1 MKFWMKVLLVWVLVI
16 AAALMFSKQNR
27 LTFVLEDEDL
37 SHFVISED
45 EAEKEEEEA
54 RELKHTVQYQAAM
67 RNYDGI
73 YEGVGVL
80 QVEDARRAVDENGLN
95 LMWGDYDVEL
105 HASGSETLSC
115 RIICA
120 GKQSFIRGGT
130 AEKSPVDNS
139 ISFSFTVTDAAEHIK
154 LCTDKPERVESAT
167 IIKHGTTTIDRDLL
181 AYLCVIGIMA
191 TIILA
196 IGRPYCSSVFCRI
209 PGRMAD
215 SSACKGEKAICR
227 EHQQT
232 AFLLM
237 ILTVFASA
245 PLFWQGIYNGHD
257 LMFHVNRIEGIAAA
271 LRQGQFPV
279 RIHASTIYGYG
290 YAAPEFYPELFLYF
304 PAVLRNLGVTLA
316 AVLRIFVFSINAAT
330 AVSCYF
336 SMKILTGRRD
346 TALGATGLYM
356 VSIYRLVNLYTRA
369 TYGESL
375 AMIFFPLLI
384 ASMAEVM
391 TGNVKRWPLLSLS
404 MVGIACSHLLSTLF
418 SAVLCAAAAV
428 ICLPRLIKEPKR
440 IGAVLAAAIL
450 TAVCCIGFFV
460 PMLDY
465 INEGINT
472 NVSLLPQRNTL
483 TLGSYLIG
491 FAGNKGEVAPE
502 AEDYAYS
509 IGVIP
514 GLALMAGMTLFL
526 LWKFS
531 EKSEAESDGNKRL
544 ERICNVLMLFGT
556 GLLLM
561 STDITPWERI
571 SNMRK
576 PFSAIAQQM
585 QFPWRLVG
593 MAVPMLSLPAALGY
607 LKNERWRTA
616 GAAMMIVLGILPA
629 AYTMQCKIEEEP
641 LIYPD
646 SYTTS
651 YIGQSEYIYLFTDN
665 EALWPGDIHL
675 KGIDPREITFYQ
687 KDGSNLMFT
696 IRTTPGDHMIDLP
709 LLYYKGYRAEG
720 TGCDEIEVVRGTN
733 NVIQLNVKNMSEECS
748 FRVWFDVPAA
758 WTIAS
763 VISGIGLIL
772 LAAAVLYHRN
782 AMSGRSL
789 IRKKIKD
796 RID

>member
-1 MKFWMKVLLVWVLVI
+1 MKFWMKALLLWMVVI
-16 AAALMFSKQNR
+16 SAAVILSKR
-27 LTFVLEDEDL
+27 DRFTFVFEGEEL
-37 SHFVISED
+37 SHFVID
-45 EAEKEEEEA
+45 EEEA
-54 RELKHTVQYQAAM
+54 KNEEADAQELKNTVQTQAAM
-67 RNYDGI
+67 RDYDGI

-80 QVEDARRAVDENGLN
+80 HIEDARRAVDENGMN
-95 LMWGDYDVEL
+95 LMWGTYDVSL
-105 HASGSETLSC
+105 KAKGPDSLTC

-130 AEKSPVDNS
+130 VESVPADGLMA
-139 ISFSFTVTDAAEHIK
+139 FSFNVTDAAEHIK
-154 LCTDKPERVESAT
+154 LCVSEPKRIETVRIV
-167 IIKHGTTTIDRDLL
+167 KHGTTTIDRDLL
-181 AYLCVIGIMA
+181 AYFSVFG
-191 TIILA
+191 IILTVLLA
-196 IGRPYCSSVFCRI
+196 LGEGVALPHAGIGLNSNQI
-209 PGRMAD
+209 QGQTLGGD
-215 SSACKGEKAICR
+215 SRRNAKALCK

-257 LMFHVNRIEGIAAA
+257 LMFHVNRIEGIAAG
-271 LRQGQFPV
+271 LRHGQFPV

-316 AVLRIFVFSINAAT
+316 AVLRIFVFTINAAT
-330 AVSCYF
+330 AVSCYV
-336 SMKILTGRRD
+336 SMKMLTGRRD
-346 TALGATGLYM
+346 AALGATGLYM
-356 VSIYRLVNLYTRA
+356 CSIYRLVNLYTRA

-375 AMIFFPLLI
+375 AMVFFPLLI
-384 ASMAEVM
+384 AAMAEVL
-391 TGNVKRWPLLSLS
+391 TGNAKRWPLLALS

-428 ICLPRLIKEPKR
+428 VCLPRLIKEPRR
-440 IGAVLAAAIL
+440 IGAILAAAGL
-450 TAVCCIGFFV
+450 TLVCCVGFFI

-465 INEGINT
+465 IKEGINT

-491 FAGNKGEVAPE
+491 FAGNKGKVAPE

-514 GLALMAGMTLFL
+514 GLALMAGMMLFM

-531 EKSEAESDGNKRL
+531 ENEEGNKRL
-544 ERICNVLMLFGT
+544 EKICNVLMLFGA
-556 GLLLM
+556 GLLLLA
-561 STDITPWERI
+561 TDITPWEKA
-571 SNMRK
+571 SNMRW
-576 PFSAIAQQM
+576 PFSRIAQQM

-593 MAVPMLSLPAALGY
+593 MAVPMLSLPAAMGY
-607 LKNERWRTA
+607 LKNDKWRTA
-616 GAAMMIVLGILPA
+616 GAGLLVVLGILPA

-646 SYTTS
+646 SYVTS

-665 EALWPGDIHL
+665 EALWPGDLHL
-675 KGIDPREITFYQ
+675 KGLFPREITAYQ
-687 KDGSNLMFT
+687 KDGTNLTFT
-696 IRTTPGDHMIDLP
+696 IRTTLGDHMIDLP

-720 TGCDEIEVVRGTN
+720 TGCDEIELVRGTN
-733 NVIQLNVKNMSEECS
+733 NVIQLNVKNMAEESS
-748 FRVWFDVPAA
+748 FHVWFQPPVS

-763 VISGIGLIL
+763 VLSGISFVML
-772 LAAAVLYHRN
+772 LGINLFR
-782 AMSGRSL
+782 
-789 IRKKIKD
+789 RKSPKKD
-796 RID
+796 SVD